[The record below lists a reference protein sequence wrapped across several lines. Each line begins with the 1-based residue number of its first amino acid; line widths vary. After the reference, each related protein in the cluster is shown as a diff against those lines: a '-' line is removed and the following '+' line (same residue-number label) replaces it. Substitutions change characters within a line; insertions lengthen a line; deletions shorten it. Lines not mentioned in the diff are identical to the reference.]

1 MTIDDCRMDEL
12 EAMLEQEKVKN
23 SNLAS
28 KFEDTET
35 CLKQQIDTNSQLN
48 LQLKEKESVI
58 EILRSS
64 NSRSDKENILT
75 EEVIVE
81 KKSESLSE
89 NSEFLKIMT
98 EKICPN
104 DLNEDALNLK
114 DDVVS
119 ELGESLPKIG

>member
-12 EAMLEQEKVKN
+12 EEMLEQEKVKN

-35 CLKQQIDTNSQLN
+35 SLKQQIDTNSQLN

-64 NSRSDKENILT
+64 NSRSDKETILT

-81 KKSESLSE
+81 EKSESLSE
-89 NSEFLKIMT
+89 NSEFLKLMT